1 MSAPGDAPAS
11 ARASLLHPANLLT
24 ITRLLLSPVLFLLIL
39 QAEDSRGASWAAF
52 GLGVAM
58 ASTDFFD
65 GRVARRANVASR
77 SGAFLDPLAD
87 KVVVLGAAFCLVA
100 VERYWWVPVTIMAFR
115 ELGITAW
122 RARWAGEGVSIP
134 ARRSAKYKTFVQ
146 GVALSM
152 AVMPALESADAVLT
166 AALWMAVAFTVVT
179 GLQYLLDG
187 RSALERPRSDNRARD
202 ES

>member
-1 MSAPGDAPAS
+1 M
-11 ARASLLHPANLLT
+11 T
-24 ITRLLLSPVLFLLIL
+24 II
-39 QAEDSRGASWAAF
+39 
-52 GLGVAM
+52 
-58 ASTDFFD
+58 
-65 GRVARRANVASR
+65 
-77 SGAFLDPLAD
+77 
-87 KVVVLGAAFCLVA
+87 
-100 VERYWWVPVTIMAFR
+100 AFR

-146 GVALSM
+146 GVALAM

-187 RSALERPRSDNRARD
+187 RSALERPRSDNRARG

>member
-1 MSAPGDAPAS
+1 MSAPGDAPAP
-11 ARASLLHPANLLT
+11 AQAGLLHPANLLT

-52 GLGVAM
+52 GLGLAM

-65 GRVARRANVASR
+65 GRVARRANVVSR

-100 VERYWWVPVTIMAFR
+100 VERYWWVPVTIIAFR

-146 GVALSM
+146 GVALAM

-187 RSALERPRSDNRARD
+187 RSALERPRSDNRARG